1 MEEQG
6 YSEEEIEKKIAI
18 ERKKLENGGGGRS
31 GGSSSGGGRDD
42 SHTVAMRKEA
52 QMAQLAGAFGLDG
65 DFAEGEAF
73 DPEAQVNGL
82 P

>member
-18 ERKKLENGGGGRS
+18 ERKKLEGGGGGRLG
-31 GGSSSGGGRDD
+31 GGSSGGGGRDD

-73 DPEAQVNGL
+73 DPEAQVH
-82 P
+82 

>member
-6 YSEEEIEKKIAI
+6 YSVEEIEKKIAI
-18 ERKKLENGGGGRS
+18 ERTKLENGGGGRLGS
-31 GGSSSGGGRDD
+31 GGSGGGGRDD

-73 DPEAQVNGL
+73 DPEAQVN
-82 P
+82 